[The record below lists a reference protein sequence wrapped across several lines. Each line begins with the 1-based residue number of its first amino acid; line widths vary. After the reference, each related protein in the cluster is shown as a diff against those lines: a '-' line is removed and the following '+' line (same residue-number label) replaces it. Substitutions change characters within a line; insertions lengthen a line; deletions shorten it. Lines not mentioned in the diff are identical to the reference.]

1 MTTTGPTYILG
12 ISAFYHDSAAAL
24 LCDGKIIAA
33 AQEERFSRIRHDST
47 FPHNAI
53 NWCLKQAGLT
63 LNDVTFVTFYDKPL
77 LKFSRVMETYKAL
90 APRGLES
97 FLSTTTGWLNEKLFQ
112 KRLLVKELSRHST
125 SFPVSKLLFAQHH
138 LSHAASAF
146 YPSPFHN
153 AVVLVLDGIGEW
165 ATTTVSIG
173 SPKGLEIVR
182 EISFP
187 HSLGLLFSAF
197 TAYIGHR
204 LNGDEYKLMG
214 LAAYGKPVYAD
225 VIRRN
230 LIHVKPDGSFRLNM
244 DYFDATGGE
253 AVTNARFNKLFG
265 GAPNPKG
272 STPSQREMD
281 IAASIQLVTEDIIE
295 RMVTNLATEYPEIS
309 NLCLAGE
316 VALNYMVNTKLLH
329 NKLGFKNIWIQPA
342 ADDSGG
348 AIGAAL
354 CAWHQ
359 HLGQPLPPI
368 PDHGDHMS
376 GAYLGPRYTTKQ
388 VAGVFDRIGA
398 IYRPIKKEDELLM
411 RTVDA
416 LAEGKVIGWFQGPME
431 FGERALGG
439 RSILGDPRN
448 PKTQAN
454 MGLKLRSRQSYRP
467 FAASVA
473 RENVSQWYSTE
484 IDSPYMLF
492 TAPIR
497 TALRKRISPRQ
508 QALTGIEQLDI
519 VRSEIP
525 AVTHADYTSRLHTV
539 HAETNRRFHA
549 LLKEFQHK
557 TGCPVLANTAF
568 ATKSQPLVN
577 TPEEAFR
584 VFMSTDID
592 ILVIED
598 HILYKEEQNPALFD
612 AYKTHLTRP

>member
-1 MTTTGPTYILG
+1 MAAPTYILG

-24 LCDGKIIAA
+24 LRNGKIIAA
-33 AQEERFSRIRHDST
+33 AQEERFSRLRHDNA
-47 FPHNAI
+47 FPHHAI
-53 NWCLKQAGLT
+53 NWCLKQAGIVLD
-63 LNDVTFVTFYDKPL
+63 DVTFVTFYDKPL
-77 LKFSRVMETYKAL
+77 LKFTRVMETYKAI

-97 FLSTTTGWLNEKLFQ
+97 FLATTTGWLNEKLFQ

-125 SFPVSKLLFAQHH
+125 TFPASKLLFAQHH

-146 YPSPFHN
+146 YPSPFHD

-173 SPKGLEIVR
+173 SPSGLEITR

-187 HSLGLLFSAF
+187 HSLGLLYSAF

-225 VIRRN
+225 LIRRN

-244 DYFDATGGE
+244 DYFDATSGQ
-253 AVTNARFNKLFG
+253 AITNSRFNQLFG
-265 GAPNPKG
+265 APPRKSG
-272 STPSQREMD
+272 SIPTQREMD
-281 IAASIQLVTEDIIE
+281 LAASIQEVTEDIIL
-295 RMVTNLATEYPEIS
+295 RIVRNLAAEYPHIP

-316 VALNYMVNTKLLH
+316 VALNSAINTRLLH
-329 NKLGFKNIWIQPA
+329 DTTTFKNIWIQPA

-348 AIGAAL
+348 AIGSAL

-368 PDHGDHMS
+368 PEHGDHMH
-376 GAYLGPRYTTKQ
+376 GAYLGPRYTSAQ
-388 VAGVFDRIGA
+388 VAKVFDRIGA
-398 IYRPIKKEDELLM
+398 IYRPIKIEDELLI

-416 LAEGKVIGWFQGPME
+416 LAEGKVVGWFQGAME

-448 PKTQAN
+448 PQTQKN
-454 MGLKLRSRQSYRP
+454 MGLKLRSRQSFRP

-473 RENVSQWYSTE
+473 RENTTQWFTTD
-484 IDSPYMLF
+484 INSPYMLF

-497 TALRKRISPRQ
+497 PALRKRLTPRQ
-508 QALTGIEQLDI
+508 QALQGADQFDL

-525 AVTHADYTSRLHTV
+525 AVTHADYTARLHTV
-539 HAETNRRFHA
+539 HAETNTRFHA

-568 ATKSQPLVN
+568 ATKSQPIVN

-592 ILVIED
+592 VLVIEN
-598 HILYKEEQNPALFD
+598 HILYKEEQNPALLP
-612 AYKTHLTRP
+612 AYKTHLTRT

>member
-1 MTTTGPTYILG
+1 MAEHKPTYILG

-24 LCDGKIIAA
+24 LCNGKIIAA

-53 NWCLKQAGLT
+53 NWCLKHAGIT
-63 LNDVTFVTFYDKPL
+63 LDDVVFVTFYDKPL
-77 LKFSRVMETYKAL
+77 LKFTRVLETYKAI

-97 FLSTTTGWLNEKLFQ
+97 FLATTTGWLDEKLFQ
-112 KRLLVKELSRHST
+112 KRLLVKELSRHSHA
-125 SFPVSKLLFAQHH
+125 FPTSKLLFAQHH

-173 SPKGLEIVR
+173 SPQGLEIIR
-182 EISFP
+182 EIGFP
-187 HSLGLLFSAF
+187 HSLGLLYSAF
-197 TAYIGHR
+197 TAYIGYR
-204 LNGDEYKLMG
+204 LNGDEYKLLG

-225 VIRRN
+225 LIRHH

-244 DYFDATGGE
+244 DYFDATSGTTI
-253 AVTNARFNKLFG
+253 TNYRFDRLFG
-265 GAPNPKG
+265 GPSRRPG
-272 STPSQREMD
+272 TTPTQREMD
-281 IAASIQLVTEDIIE
+281 LAASIQQVTEDIIL
-295 RMVTNLATEYPEIS
+295 RIVRNLAKDYPDIP

-316 VALNYMVNTKLLH
+316 VALNYVCNTRLLH
-329 NKLGFKNIWIQPA
+329 DASGFKNIFIQPA

-348 AIGAAL
+348 AIGSAL

-359 HLGQPLPPI
+359 HLGQPLPPV
-368 PDHGDHMS
+368 PEHGDHMR
-376 GAYLGPRYTTKQ
+376 GAYLGPRYTSAQ
-388 VAGVFDRIGA
+388 VAKVFDRIGA

-411 RTVDA
+411 RAVDA
-416 LAEGKVIGWFQGPME
+416 LAEGKVVGWFQGPME

-448 PKTQAN
+448 PETQKN
-454 MGLKLRSRQSYRP
+454 MGHKLRARQSFRP

-473 RENVSQWYSTE
+473 RENTTQWYTTD
-484 IDSPYMLF
+484 IDSPYMLY

-497 TALRKRISPRQ
+497 PALRKRLTPRQ
-508 QALTGIEQLDI
+508 QALQGSEQLEV
-519 VRSEIP
+519 VRSDIP

-568 ATKSQPLVN
+568 ATKSQPIVN

-598 HILYKEEQNPALFD
+598 HILYKEEQNPALLP
-612 AYKTHLTRP
+612 AYKTHLTRT